1 MNHFEGLESERVFYF
16 FEEISKIPRCS
27 GNEKEVSDYMVR
39 FAQERNLEVFQDE
52 IYNIIIKKPATPG
65 YEAAP
70 SMALQ
75 GHLDMVCEKNMNIV
89 HDFSKDPISLV
100 VKDGMIYADG
110 TTLGA
115 DNGIAVAM
123 AMAVLDSKDLSHP
136 ALEVILTVQEE
147 TGLTGAKELDSSKID
162 SRILINIDSEEEGK
176 LLQAAPVD

>member
-70 SMALQ
+70 
-75 GHLDMVCEKNMNIV
+75 
-89 HDFSKDPISLV
+89 
-100 VKDGMIYADG
+100 
-110 TTLGA
+110 
-115 DNGIAVAM
+115 
-123 AMAVLDSKDLSHP
+123 
-136 ALEVILTVQEE
+136 
-147 TGLTGAKELDSSKID
+147 
-162 SRILINIDSEEEGK
+162 
-176 LLQAAPVD
+176 

>member
-123 AMAVLDSKDLSHP
+123 ILAVLDDDSLAHP
-136 ALEVILTVQEE
+136 PIEALLTADEE
-147 TGLTGAKELDSSKID
+147 IGMVGAFALDCSQ
-162 SRILINIDSEEEGK
+162 L
-176 LLQAAPVD
+176 